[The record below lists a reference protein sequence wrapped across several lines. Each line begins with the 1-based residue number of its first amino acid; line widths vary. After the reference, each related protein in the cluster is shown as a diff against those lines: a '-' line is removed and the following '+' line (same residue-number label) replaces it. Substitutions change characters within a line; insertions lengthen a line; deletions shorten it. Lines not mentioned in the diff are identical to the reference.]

1 MCVSSLSRWSVALL
15 GLLLSWLLVAVA
27 PAGAQQTSRLAG
39 YLDDVPVAEIFPGAD
54 RLGPIEG
61 TPPAAPAYAGDE
73 LLGYVLLNSDVVTS
87 TGYSGKPIHVL
98 VGVAQ
103 SGEIVG
109 ARMVDHSEPIVL
121 IGIPDRRI
129 QEFIQ
134 GYIGFNV
141 LQMGP
146 RARPPVDIV
155 AGATVTVVVIGET
168 LTRAALRVL
177 RSRSGAPAAGEG
189 TGDVAGPQRALD
201 MTREGTRTW
210 EDLLGDGSVR
220 RLLLTV
226 GQVNADF
233 AASDERAARRPERG
247 APDDVFIDLYVAPL
261 TPPVIGRSLLGD
273 QAYAQLMERLGE
285 NQHAVLVMGQGRYS
299 FRGSGFV
306 RGGLF
311 DRIEL
316 IQDEAAIRFRDR
328 DYVRRGDVAAAGA
341 PGFPEVGLFTI
352 PAGESFDPTEPWRLQ
367 LLVQREVGALERTFL
382 TYDLGYD
389 LPEAH
394 LTAPPA
400 PAPPPEASAES
411 PPPDDLEEPLW
422 VRMWQDKMVA
432 IGVLVAALA
441 VLTGAFFFQDI
452 LARHP
457 VATDRFR
464 LAFLVFT
471 LVWLGWYA
479 NAQLS
484 VVNILTLTNSLITD
498 FSWDYFL
505 MDPLLFILWA
515 AVAAS
520 LLFWARGAFC
530 GWLCPFGALQ
540 EIVNRIAR
548 LLKVPQITVPWGL
561 HERLW
566 AIKYLIFLGL
576 FGLSV
581 YSLAWAERLAEVE
594 PFKTAIILKFAREWP
609 FVVYA
614 LTLLAASM
622 VIERF
627 FCRYLCPLGAALAIP
642 ARLRMFDWLKRHR
655 ECGAP
660 CQRCAVE
667 CPVSSI
673 HPDGHINVNECI
685 SCLHC
690 QTLYWDD
697 QRCPHM
703 IQLRLRR
710 ERAQALSSPGGLP
723 KRAATTAEGTQT

>member
-1 MCVSSLSRWSVALL
+1 M
-15 GLLLSWLLVAVA
+15 
-27 PAGAQQTSRLAG
+27 
-39 YLDDVPVAEIFPGAD
+39 
-54 RLGPIEG
+54 
-61 TPPAAPAYAGDE
+61 
-73 LLGYVLLNSDVVTS
+73 TS

-98 VGVAQ
+98 VGV
-103 SGEIVG
+103 SKTGEIVG

-146 RARPPVDIV
+146 RARPAVDIV

-168 LTRAALRVL
+168 MTRAALRVL
-177 RSRSGAPAAGEG
+177 RSRGDAPAVEEQ
-189 TGDVAGPQRALD
+189 AGPERALD

-210 EDLLGDGSVR
+210 EELLGDGSVR

-226 GQVNADF
+226 GQVNEDF

-247 APDDVFIDLYVAPL
+247 EVDDVFIDLYVAPV
-261 TPPVIGRSLLGD
+261 TPPVIGRSLLGE
-273 QAYAQLMERLGE
+273 QAYAELMDRLGE
-285 NQHAVLVMGQGRYS
+285 NQHAIMVMGQGRYS

-328 DYVRRGDVAAAGA
+328 DYVRRGDVAAEGA
-341 PGFPEVGLFTI
+341 PGFPEIGLFVA
-352 PAGESFDPTEPWRLQ
+352 PASEAFNAAEPWRLQ
-367 LLVQREVGALERTFL
+367 LLVQREIGALERTFL
-382 TYDLGYD
+382 TYDVAYD
-389 LPEAH
+389 LPKEH
-394 LTAPPA
+394 LVALPPPE
-400 PAPPPEASAES
+400 PAPPPAAEGLTQAEL
-411 PPPDDLEEPLW
+411 DEPLW
-422 VRMWQDKMVA
+422 VRMWEDKLVA
-432 IGVLVAALA
+432 IGVLIAS
-441 VLTGAFFFQDI
+441 LTILSGVFFFQDI
-452 LARHP
+452 LAKHP
-457 VATDRFR
+457 IATERIR
-464 LAFLVFT
+464 TGFLLFT
-471 LVWLGWYA
+471 LVWLGWYS

-540 EIVNRIAR
+540 EFVNRIAR
-548 LLKVPQITVPWGL
+548 FFKVPQITVPWGL

-622 VIERF
+622 FIERF

-655 ECGAP
+655 ECGSP

-673 HPDGHINVNECI
+673 HPNGQINVNECI

-703 IQLRLRR
+703 IQLRLKR
-710 ERAQALSSPGGLP
+710 ERAQAISSPGGPP
-723 KRAATTAEGTQT
+723 KRAATTAEGTQA